1 MLRRVVRPNTFK
13 AFTSSSWNGIKQA
26 PAFSHLIISHRNFS
40 ATSSPPTDN
49 LSSSSSSS
57 LTDALT
63 NTVLTDPTAVDLTA
77 TAASALATGGGLE
90 EVGFAFRHVMLFLDN
105 LHTMAGIPYW
115 EAIVLT
121 TIGLRVCL
129 LPVVLKTVQGSA
141 RMALMRPDMQKVQDR
156 MKEDS
161 NLDDPN
167 VKLRYQQEMKA
178 LFAKYKV
185 NPLRAVLWPMF
196 QLPIFIAFFVA
207 LREMGQY
214 FPGMTT
220 GGAYWFSDLTA
231 SDAYYVLP
239 ILNSLSFLLMFE
251 LGSDGMQM
259 GQQGTFKTVMRG
271 MSVAMVPLTASMPQ
285 GVFVY
290 WISNNFF
297 SLGQTY
303 ILKNKKLRELL
314 DIPEPPKDA
323 PVFKP
328 VNPIKAIAEL
338 IEKEKSKGD
347 DAKAEI
353 LEGVKAAAKPDAP
366 KPVVFDHRPPVKKSS

>member
-13 AFTSSSWNGIKQA
+13 AFTASSWNGIKQ
-26 PAFSHLIISHRNFS
+26 PQAFSHLIIAHRNFS
-40 ATSSPPTDN
+40 ATTPSSPPTDN
-49 LSSSSSSS
+49 LSSS
-57 LTDALT
+57 LTDVVA
-63 NTVLTDPTAVDLTA
+63 NTVLSDPATVDLTA

-90 EVGFAFRHVMLFLDN
+90 EVGFAFRNVMLLLDN
-105 LHTMAGIPYW
+105 IHTMAGVPYW

-121 TIGLRVCL
+121 TIGLRICL

-141 RMALMRPDMQKVQDR
+141 RMALMRPEMQKIQER

-167 VKLRYQQEMKA
+167 VKLRYQMEMKA
-178 LFAKYKV
+178 LFGKFKV

-196 QLPIFIAFFVA
+196 QLPIFIAFFIA

-214 FPGMTT
+214 FPGMAT
-220 GGAYWFSDLTA
+220 GGDFWFTDLTVA
-231 SDAYYVLP
+231 DAYYILP
-239 ILNSLSFLLMFE
+239 VLNSLSFLLMFE
-251 LGSDGMQM
+251 LGSDGMQV

-328 VNPIKAIAEL
+328 VNPIKAIAEVRL
-338 IEKEKSKGD
+338 D
-347 DAKAEI
+347 
-353 LEGVKAAAKPDAP
+353 
-366 KPVVFDHRPPVKKSS
+366 SS